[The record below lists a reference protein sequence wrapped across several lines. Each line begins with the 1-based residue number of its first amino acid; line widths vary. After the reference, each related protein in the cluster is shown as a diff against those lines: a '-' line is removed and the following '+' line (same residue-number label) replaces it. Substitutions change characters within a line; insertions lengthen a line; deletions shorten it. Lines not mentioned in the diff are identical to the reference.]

1 MSDKTRSKQS
11 MQKTKL
17 IQSGTSSPNKRI
29 IQNKMTKKNEAMQKT
44 KKRIQKENFKNNRE
58 NYCLTATT
66 TKTVIIV

>member
-29 IQNKMTKKNEAMQKT
+29 IQTKWRKT
-44 KKRIQKENFKNNRE
+44 KWRDAENEEENSNETFKI
-58 NYCLTATT
+58 L
-66 TKTVIIV
+66 KTIANIIV

>member
-17 IQSGTSSPNKRI
+17 IQSGTSSPNKGI

-44 KKRIQKENFKNNRE
+44 KKRIQKETFKI
-58 NYCLTATT
+58 L
-66 TKTVIIV
+66 KTIAKIIA